1 MLLLGRALYEPSL
14 FFTFTGTRDLDF
26 IRRLKFTFAKI
37 ETSFTS
43 FFFFFYKIR
52 KKRILSATITLATD
66 IEFSI
71 YDDDVLK
78 KEDSVNLNFSDNSDN
93 KSGNEII
100 NYYDK
105 VIFQSV
111 SYI

>member
-1 MLLLGRALYEPSL
+1 MNRHFFSLLQEREILILLGDLSL
-14 FFTFTGTRDLDF
+14 HLLRSRQVLPV
-26 IRRLKFTFAKI
+26 
-37 ETSFTS
+37 

-52 KKRILSATITLATD
+52 KKRISSATITLATD

>member
-1 MLLLGRALYEPSL
+1 MNRHFFSLLQEQEILSL
-14 FFTFTGTRDLDF
+14 LQEILILLSDLSLHLL
-26 IRRLKFTFAKI
+26 RSRQVLPV
-37 ETSFTS
+37 

-52 KKRILSATITLATD
+52 KKRISSATITLATD

>member
-1 MLLLGRALYEPSL
+1 MNRHFFSLLQEREILILLSDLSL
-14 FFTFTGTRDLDF
+14 HLLRSRQVLPV
-26 IRRLKFTFAKI
+26 
-37 ETSFTS
+37 
-43 FFFFFYKIR
+43 FYKIR
-52 KKRILSATITLATD
+52 KKKISSATITLATD